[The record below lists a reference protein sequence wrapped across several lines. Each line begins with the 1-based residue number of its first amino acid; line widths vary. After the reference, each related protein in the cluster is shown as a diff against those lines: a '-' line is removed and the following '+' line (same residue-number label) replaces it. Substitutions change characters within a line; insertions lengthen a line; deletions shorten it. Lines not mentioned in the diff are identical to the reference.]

1 MKITE
6 EMIRLKAYELLE
18 TGGRPAGSAEEDW
31 FAAQDL
37 LNKHHQTYSTTNPL
51 PPNGLRQLTSHET

>member
-6 EMIRLKAYELLE
+6 EMIRLKAYELWE
-18 TGGRPAGSAEEDW
+18 ASGRPIGSAEENW

-37 LNKHHQTYSTTNPL
+37 LNKRDTVSIKNQL
-51 PPNGLRQLTSHET
+51 LPNGLRQLMPH

>member
-6 EMIRLKAYELLE
+6 EMIRLKAYELWE
-18 TGGRPAGSAEEDW
+18 ASGRPSGSAEEDW

-37 LNKHHQTYSTTNPL
+37 LKKRDTVSIRNHL
-51 PPNGLRQLTSHET
+51 PPNGLRQLAPH